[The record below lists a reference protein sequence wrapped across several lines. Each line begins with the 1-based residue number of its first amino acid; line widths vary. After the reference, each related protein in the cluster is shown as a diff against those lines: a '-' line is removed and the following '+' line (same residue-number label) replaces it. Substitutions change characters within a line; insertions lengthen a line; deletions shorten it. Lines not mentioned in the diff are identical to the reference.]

1 MASLKL
7 PLAQF
12 PFSAKQQNN
21 AYPFKA
27 KRYGSGKRGGMKVGN
42 PYPGQT
48 GPPPT
53 VGGSTLTQTTMGN
66 MPQENTS
73 TIVPR
78 TSDTTIGAG
87 LGDMFKPIFGKQTGD
102 GESGK
107 GYLGRNGWVNTNQ
120 DQLTPAQLQ
129 RLGPRS
135 NPQINQF
142 RREMAKERRFAKN
155 RVKANTKIQRASK
168 PKKISIASFKKLLQQ

>member
-78 TSDTTIGAG
+78 TSDTTIGSGSWKDLNHGQYAAG
-87 LGDMFKPIFGKQTGD
+87 VD

-107 GYLGRNGWVNTNQ
+107 GYLGRHGWVNTNQ
-120 DQLTPAQLQ
+120 DQLTSAQLQ

-142 RREMAKERRFAKN
+142 RREMAKERRFSKN